1 MQASKNT
8 MIVHRGTLPVTERS
22 LLYEEED
29 IKMSS
34 TGALGNC
41 YVDSLIAHDP
51 EDVYGPRFIPAPHT
65 VTPRPPGAVGDSAD
79 FSSCNFAQKPGVFPS
94 SWSSVHAQ
102 GLYHPYV
109 HHHQPHLAAP
119 DSRYVGVR
127 SWMEPVSNPVP
138 FAGFHSS
145 NRHYG
150 TKPATTPP
158 KATERDSL
166 DQNTSEFPSCAAS
179 ESPEKTSKDHSG
191 SELSNHSS
199 ESKDEKQ
206 QQLDPSNPAANWI
219 HARSTR
225 KKRCPYTKYQTLELE
240 KEFLYNMYLTR
251 DRRYEVA
258 RILSLTERQVKIW
271 FQNRRMKMKKMNRE
285 RSGKDLF

>member
-1 MQASKNT
+1 
-8 MIVHRGTLPVTERS
+8 
-22 LLYEEED
+22 
-29 IKMSS
+29 MSS
-34 TGALGNC
+34 SGILGNC
-41 YVDSLIAHDP
+41 YAESLMAHEP
-51 EDVYGPRFIPAPHT
+51 EDVYEPRFIPAPHT
-65 VTPRPPGAVGDSAD
+65 VTPRPPGAVGDTMD
-79 FSSCNFAQKPGVFPS
+79 FSSCNFAPKPAVFSS
-94 SWSSVHAQ
+94 SWSPVHTQ
-102 GLYHPYV
+102 GLYHPYM
-109 HHHQPHLAAP
+109 HHHQPHLPAP

-127 SWMEPVSNPVP
+127 SWMEPVSNHVP

-145 NRHYG
+145 SRLYE
-150 TKPATTPP
+150 TKPETAPP
-158 KATERDSL
+158 KAAERDSL
-166 DQNTSEFPSCAAS
+166 EEDTSEFTSCAAS
-179 ESPEKTSKDHSG
+179 GCPEKTSKKRSG

-199 ESKDEKQ
+199 ECKDEK

-285 RSGKDLF
+285 RTGKELF